1 MVASTIKQNIKRIK
15 TDISQEV
22 TLVAVTKGVSVE
34 RINEAIDA
42 GVTDIGENK
51 LQEAEKKFP
60 KLKGKTRKH
69 FLGHLQTNKVKK
81 IVALFDCVQSID
93 SIKAAELINREA
105 FQQNKIIEGMMQ
117 INIGNEPQKQGIIA
131 EQLYE
136 FYDKLLEYHNI
147 KIIGIMCIAPEL
159 DIQQKEQKKQ
169 KEQKENKEKLHI
181 LFKKMKELQEDL
193 NLKHCSMGMSNDYRI
208 AVEEE
213 STMIRLGRAIFG
225 ERGKRI

>member
-1 MVASTIKQNIKRIK
+1 MATSTLKQKMQRIK
-15 TDISQEV
+15 ADISQEV
-22 TLVAVTKGVSVE
+22 TLVAVTKGVPVE
-34 RINEAIDA
+34 KINEAIDA

-51 LQEAEKKFP
+51 LQEAERKFS
-60 KLKGKTRKH
+60 KLKANVKKH

-93 SIKAAELINREA
+93 SIKTAELINREA
-105 FQQNKIIEGMMQ
+105 FQQNKVIEGMMQ

-136 FYDKLLEYHNI
+136 FYDKLLGFHNL

-159 DIQQKEQKKQ
+159 DIQQKEQKK
-169 KEQKENKEKLHI
+169 QKENKEKLHI

-208 AVEEE
+208 AIEER
-213 STMIRLGRAIFG
+213 STMIRLGQAIFG
-225 ERGKRI
+225 ERKKEHEM